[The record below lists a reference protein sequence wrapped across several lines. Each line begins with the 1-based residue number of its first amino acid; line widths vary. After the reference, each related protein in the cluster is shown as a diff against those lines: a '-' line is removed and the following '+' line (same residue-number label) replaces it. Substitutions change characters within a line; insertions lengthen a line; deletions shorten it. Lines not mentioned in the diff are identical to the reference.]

1 VTRKELIDA
10 VARDSGLTSIDARK
24 AVDSLL
30 TALESGRYVA
40 SRAARS
46 TSAGSR
52 RAKPSATAVT
62 APFNDEVARIHNTG
76 QLSDRLIAQA
86 VGAAPSTVR
95 DWLTYRSAPTGAR
108 ADKVVALAEIVDR
121 LARVMDAGY
130 IAVWMTKPIEA
141 LDDHRPLDL
150 VAKGQARRV
159 AQLVSA
165 LEDPVAA

>member
-1 VTRKELIDA
+1 VTKKELIDA
-10 VARDSGLTSIDARK
+10 VARDSGLTSTDARK

-40 SRAARS
+40 KRTKTAPAPAA
-46 TSAGSR
+46 
-52 RAKPSATAVT
+52 AT
-62 APFNDEVARIHNTG
+62 PFNDEVARIHRAG
-76 QLSDRLIAQA
+76 RLSDRLIAQA

-95 DWLTYRSAPTGAR
+95 DWLACRSAPTGAR

-121 LARVMDAGY
+121 LTRVMDAGY

-159 AQLVSA
+159 AQLVSS